1 MNSDTTTPVMCRASV
16 NCAGG
21 SGDDLGEMTLGDCCV
36 NNPRGLAYSLIG
48 SERCVACVG
57 EL

>member
-1 MNSDTTTPVMCRASV
+1 MPVMCRASV

-21 SGDDLGEMTLGDCCV
+21 SGDVLGVMTLGNCCV
-36 NNPRGLAYSLIG
+36 NNSRGLAYNPIG

-57 EL
+57 EF

>member
-1 MNSDTTTPVMCRASV
+1 MPVMCRASV

-21 SGDDLGEMTLGDCCV
+21 SGDDLGVMTLGKCCACV
-36 NNPRGLAYSLIG
+36 NNARGLAYNPIG

-57 EL
+57 EF